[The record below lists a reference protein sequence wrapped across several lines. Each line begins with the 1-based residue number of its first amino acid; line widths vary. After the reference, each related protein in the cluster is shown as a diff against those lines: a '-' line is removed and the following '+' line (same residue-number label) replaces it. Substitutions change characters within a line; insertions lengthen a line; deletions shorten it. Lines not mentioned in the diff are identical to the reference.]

1 MTLSDLAKYSMT
13 RSVAQSLCNSQASCR
28 HHFNLCSDVQL
39 QLHQM
44 TTFSTCQCAW
54 LTLLAELFLLRL
66 SYVSIFQPKRFIL
79 IKA

>member
-1 MTLSDLAKYSMT
+1 
-13 RSVAQSLCNSQASCR
+13 VP
-28 HHFNLCSDVQL
+28 V
-39 QLHQM
+39 
-44 TTFSTCQCAW
+44 AW